1 MKDLEDIIRATDR
14 ILNKLTKKQKLQK
27 TNKNWI
33 MAVDEYNFIV
43 SVDGHNNYMFW
54 QRVRPGF
61 KAMAENLT
69 VVSSGPVLSCSEA
82 APKS

>member
-27 TNKNWI
+27 TNKQKI
-33 MAVDEYNFIV
+33 MAVDEYNTTLLSLCLAIIIIC
-43 SVDGHNNYMFW
+43 SDSA
-54 QRVRPGF
+54 RPDF

-69 VVSSGPVLSCSEA
+69 VVSSGPVLSGSRV
-82 APKS
+82 